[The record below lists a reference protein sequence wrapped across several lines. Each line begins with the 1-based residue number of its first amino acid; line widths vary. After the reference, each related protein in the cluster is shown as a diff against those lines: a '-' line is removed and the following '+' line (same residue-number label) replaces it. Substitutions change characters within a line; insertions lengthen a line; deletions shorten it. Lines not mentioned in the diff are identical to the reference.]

1 MVCAAVSLILEVF
14 QWISSVTFLAY
25 YLIYQKIF
33 APADFLP
40 VVQTHWSEI
49 VGFIS
54 SPLIWKLALGGLTAL
69 LLILIPEVVL
79 LVRAYQQ
86 RDKKIFCVGQGYKVI
101 QCLLFLMALLLVK
114 RWIPECYPV
123 FHYRVSQQYIES
135 VRKAEEFHR
144 KNVPA

>member
-1 MVCAAVSLILEVF
+1 MADYRLITPLSSWGQCASLDTGPADILGTRCGKKTVVVCAAVSLILVAF
-14 QWISSVTFLAY
+14 QLISSVTFLAY

-54 SPLIWKLALGGLTAL
+54 SPLIWKPALGGLTAL

-86 RDKKIFCVGQGYKVI
+86 RDKKYFVWDRDTRLFSVFC
-101 QCLLFLMALLLVK
+101 
-114 RWIPECYPV
+114 
-123 FHYRVSQQYIES
+123 S
-135 VRKAEEFHR
+135 
-144 KNVPA
+144 